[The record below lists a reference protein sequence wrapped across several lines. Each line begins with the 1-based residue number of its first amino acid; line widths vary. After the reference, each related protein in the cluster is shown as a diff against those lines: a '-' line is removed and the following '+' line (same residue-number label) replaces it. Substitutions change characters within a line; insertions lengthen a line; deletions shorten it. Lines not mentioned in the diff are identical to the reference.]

1 MTLLSA
7 GKKGGIPSLT
17 RNRKSVSDGKVGMP
31 LKEYRLEEDGKMNY
45 PRFIISCVC
54 LSFL

>member
-31 LKEYRLEEDGKMNY
+31 LKEYRLEEMAK
-45 PRFIISCVC
+45 
-54 LSFL
+54 